1 LAIGIWQLAMKKPAL
16 NNAGLQNRFE
26 VFRVLL
32 ALPELF
38 SWLFY
43 VAASRLNSPRFSS
56 LVIRLTN
63 SHCQVIANWRLPI
76 GGSVSFNRN
85 PKTDNLRSQKC
96 LVLSVSMTT
105 PSD

>member
-1 LAIGIWQLAMKKPAL
+1 MKKPAL

-32 ALPELF
+32 ASPELF

-63 SHCQVIANWRLPI
+63 SDCQVNANAYLPL
-76 GGSVSFNRN
+76 SDSAAFNRN
-85 PKTDNLRSQKC
+85 PKIDNLQSQKC
-96 LVLSVSMTT
+96 LVLSVSVTT
-105 PSD
+105 LSD